1 MSKKEKYNNN
11 INNDVEIPLQDLKI
25 PIIEEEN
32 DLSLEKDIQRKIL
45 KKEKTEVNISFCSR
59 LFFLWTLIVMK
70 LSNKG
75 KLKKEIISESPIFTS
90 EKEKNKFHEDFIFI
104 KQLWEGKKNRG
115 GFNKWSFSPMIFTI
129 LRFNLTGLLFLVF
142 LLFIVQSCKMIML
155 FFKRRIIQLF
165 SMREQNQ
172 IENYSDTKFRY
183 MLIQNVSCFLIIE
196 LLRFII
202 NHQLKYRQRKLTRK
216 TTSHI
221 SLLIYEKFMKQKLLP
236 SNMKEGDLINYLQT
250 DTESMASFFL
260 QISKIL
266 IFPYQFITYFI
277 ILYKIFGKA
286 FFVGVSTF
294 SLLIVFSIIVE
305 VLYIKNQY
313 RYLTQK
319 DRRINFTSQV
329 IKNIKELKLLQWE
342 DAFKD
347 VVNEKRAQE
356 LIFMKKRLN
365 FSVVLIVIHWI
376 MPLLLCLST
385 LGAYVK
391 INDKLL
397 DIADLMTA
405 LEIIDNLRGPI
416 IYLPD
421 RIREL
426 INAYVSMN
434 RVAAYLKINTEK
446 KSNITKKKDNEYSI
460 NIVNAKIGINKE
472 KILMSINE
480 LKLKKNESA
489 IIIGETGSGKS
500 CLIKSLIDRL
510 IILNKKEFN
519 IDGKISYTSQTPF
532 IINSTVKDNILFYSK
547 YNEERYKKVI
557 KYCELERDIQS
568 LPAGDL
574 TEIGTNGANLS
585 GGQKSRINLARCVY
599 KDADIY
605 LFDDPIS
612 SVD

>member
-1 MSKKEKYNNN
+1 
-11 INNDVEIPLQDLKI
+11 
-25 PIIEEEN
+25 
-32 DLSLEKDIQRKIL
+32 
-45 KKEKTEVNISFCSR
+45 
-59 LFFLWTLIVMK
+59 
-70 LSNKG
+70 
-75 KLKKEIISESPIFTS
+75 
-90 EKEKNKFHEDFIFI
+90 
-104 KQLWEGKKNRG
+104 
-115 GFNKWSFSPMIFTI
+115 MIFTV
-129 LRFNLTGLLFLVF
+129 LCFNFCGLLYLVF

-155 FFKRRIIQLF
+155 YFKRRIIQLF
-165 SMREQNQ
+165 VLREHNQ
-172 IENYSDTKFRY
+172 IEKFTDTKFRF
-183 MLIQNVSCFLIIE
+183 MLIQEVGCFLIIE
-196 LLRFII
+196 LLRFVV
-202 NHQLKYRQRKLTRK
+202 NHQLKFKQRELTRK

-250 DTESMASFFL
+250 DIESMASFFL
-260 QISKIL
+260 QISKIV
-266 IFPYQFITYFI
+266 IFPFEFITYCI
-277 ILYKIFGKA
+277 VLYKIFGKA
-286 FFVGVSTF
+286 FFIGLSTLI
-294 SLLIVFSIIVE
+294 LLIIFSMIVE

-329 IKNIKELKLLQWE
+329 VKNIKELKLLQWE
-342 DAFKD
+342 DAFRG
-347 VVNEKRAQE
+347 VVNEKRARE
-356 LIFMKKRLN
+356 LIFMRKRLN
-365 FSVVLIVIHWI
+365 FAVVLIVIHWV

-391 INDKLL
+391 INDKFLE
-397 DIADLMTA
+397 IADLMTA
-405 LEIIDNLRGPI
+405 LEIMDNLRGPI

-421 RIREL
+421 RIREI

-434 RVAAYLKINTEK
+434 RVAAYLKINTEI
-446 KSNITKKKDNEYSI
+446 KSNITKKKDDEYAI
-460 NIVNAKIGINKE
+460 KIVNSKIGINKE

-480 LKLKKNESA
+480 LKIKKNESV

-510 IILNKKEFN
+510 IILSKKEFN

-532 IINSTVKDNILFYSK
+532 IVNATVKDNILFYSD

-557 KYCELERDIQS
+557 KYCELERDINS

-599 KDADIY
+599 KEADIY

-612 SVD
+612 SVDSIVYNKILSQL